1 MAAAPAAVDIHANQ
15 ADDALRTD
23 HSAELR
29 DRNAADLERLLSAGP
44 RAPATDLLCVPHHG
58 GAEIAL
64 TTESIAVVD
73 TCGVVNAANE
83 TLEGGGGVDQAIH
96 AVAGPK
102 LRRACLQIPRVEV
115 NVEGGA
121 LSAGD
126 LARCPVGEARV
137 TPAFDLPHAKFIVH
151 TVAPLLDKD
160 GRTRDELLRQCYVQC
175 LNAAEENGMESLA
188 FCALGTGFYGFPQV
202 PACEIALGTT
212 LAWLRAHSEGVVRRV
227 VFCMYGT
234 NARKIYPA
242 MLGKLKADVEAEDGS
257 GLGTPHPGESKS

>member
-1 MAAAPAAVDIHANQ
+1 MAAAVDAHANQ
-15 ADDALRTD
+15 ADDAHRTD
-23 HSAELR
+23 HSTELR
-29 DRNAADLERLLSAGP
+29 DRNTVDLEHLLSSDP
-44 RAPATDLLCVPHHG
+44 RAPATNLRVPHDG
-58 GAEIAL
+58 GAEILL
-64 TTESIAVVD
+64 TSESITVVN
-73 TCGVVNAANE
+73 TFGVVNAGNE

-102 LRRACLQIPRVEV
+102 LRKACLQIPRVEV
-115 NVEGGA
+115 TVEGGA

-126 LARCPVGEARV
+126 FARCPVGQARV

-160 GRTRDELLRQCYVQC
+160 GHARDELLRQCYVAC
-175 LNAAEENGMESLA
+175 LNAAEENEMESLA

-227 VFCMYGT
+227 VFCMYGK

-242 MLGKLKADVEAEDGS
+242 VLGKLKADVEAEGL
-257 GLGTPHPGESKS
+257 GLGTPRPESKSGR